1 MAKKMIIKGVGT
13 FMAKKVAADGKGR
26 EVVILGSLQD
36 LRITLNTEIEDIFGG
51 DGLFA
56 IDTITTS
63 KGIEVTATD
72 AKFDLATVELMYGS
86 TVKDDVDSYVWVLN
100 EQQEAKAGINGTT
113 EVITGVGGT
122 TTKDV
127 VVATVNLAF
136 KETIYDE
143 DPGVSIRIKDKNSLL
158 TEVDFEEG
166 EVPAEGEFMFD
177 AVNGVIILNPACKG
191 EDFIINYK
199 RAEKVDMVDLLA
211 DEIPFPV
218 HVIHHGSFLQ
228 KDGTYAGIE
237 TELYACRAQGSFSI
251 DAARA
256 TASSS
261 AVSLKMIDPERVD
274 GKLGTI
280 KRFNTNTKV

>member
-1 MAKKMIIKGVGT
+1 MIIKGVGT

-100 EQQEAKAGINGTT
+100 EQQEAKAGINGA
-113 EVITGVGGT
+113 I
-122 TTKDV
+122 
-127 VVATVNLAF
+127 VNLAF
-136 KETIYDE
+136 KGTIYHK
-143 DPGVSIRIKDKNSLL
+143 DPGVSIRNKDKNSLL
-158 TEVDFEEG
+158 TEVDFVMG
-166 EVPAEGEFMFD
+166 EVPEEGEFMFD
-177 AVNGVIILNPACKG
+177 AVNREIILNPACEG
-191 EDFIINYK
+191 EVFIINYK
-199 RAEKVDMVDLLA
+199 REEKVDMVDLLA

-228 KDGTYAGIE
+228 KDGTFAGIE

-261 AVSLKMIDPERVD
+261 AVSLKMIDPERAD